1 MSRKNS
7 NSPYLTGLAV
17 KPATINNLGV
27 VSFTDGTREVT
38 PNQLQC
44 EAYGYT
50 YDSGSGTCRAF
61 NYSSN
66 LGIGIINETNN
77 LQGSG
82 NTTATGTN
90 NSYLIGENNTIRGNS
105 RNNIVVGSN
114 NQINNAINNGNVFGT
129 LGEGTADNSIV
140 LGGNAGGDNLGE
152 RQSITVMFGRT
163 TTDGSNTTSYMNNTT
178 DSFFPVPTNTAIYF
192 HSEVV
197 AVRVGG
203 SSGSGAVGDFGS
215 WVERGVVINKS
226 GTLTIS
232 RERDAIKSSGATS
245 NWQPTGIVTGST
257 NFTLRVRGDA
267 DMNVEWA
274 ATVRMTQMKTG
285 VAL

>member
-1 MSRKNS
+1 MSRTNS
-7 NSPYLTGLAV
+7 NTPYLTGFAV
-17 KPATINNLGV
+17 QPATINNLGV
-27 VSFTDGTREVT
+27 VAFTDGRREVT
-38 PNQLQC
+38 PNQEQC

-50 YDSGSGTCRAF
+50 YDTDSGTCRAF

-66 LGIGIINETNN
+66 LGIGIKNESNN
-77 LQGSG
+77 LQGAG
-82 NTTATGTN
+82 NTIATGTN

-129 LGEGTADNSIV
+129 LGEVTADNSIV
-140 LGGNAGGDNLGE
+140 LGGNAGADNLGE
-152 RQSITVMFGRT
+152 RQSITVLFGRT

-192 HSEVV
+192 HSEVI

-203 SSGSGAVGDFGS
+203 TSASGAVGDFAS

-232 RERDAIKSSGATS
+232 RERDAIKSSGHTS
-245 NWQPTGIVTGST
+245 SWQPTGIVTGST

-274 ATVRMTQMKTG
+274 AAVRMTQMKTG